1 MPRQIAAA
9 LAFFFLWAVQL
20 RASGQLELSVIDHD
34 TGQPIAVRM
43 HLKNAQGRPVKP
55 PGVPSLGD
63 HFVFYDKI
71 LLRLGNGSYEF
82 LIERGTEYLE
92 QRGHF
97 EIENFAD
104 DKKTVQM
111 QRFVDMSK
119 DGWFSGDFDVDRP
132 QKEIQLL
139 MQADDVH
146 VVPLITWSNKQNPWA
161 TQPAPKTILNQFDTT
176 YFDSLMGG
184 ELTAPGTTLRVF
196 RIDRPLNLSQ
206 PSPSGRGQ
214 VENSPR
220 RGEGGSLPSPLAG
233 EGPGVRGSA
242 PWKAGDGIDSATQQ
256 KFSAAL
262 GSLQWLPAIELARR
276 EQNAWVDAGAFFAR
290 DLPIWIAAGQIDSI
304 QLANRHLEREG
315 NIDNEAGGWPRDTL
329 LFPKPWGNGRW
340 SQELYYHLLNCGL
353 RIPPT
358 AGSGSGAN
366 NNPVGY
372 NRFYV
377 NISNPS
383 ATQRNYSTDPSADSA
398 SMESTNASKQ
408 DKPDAENPM
417 TWDCWWEALR
427 AGRVIVTNGPLIR
440 PSVQGQPPGYVF
452 KSDVGQ
458 PIELEIGLTLST
470 RDKIRYMDV
479 IQNGQPVY
487 GANLDEFKAAAG
499 KLPPV
504 KFTSS
509 GWFLVR
515 AITENTDTYRYATTA
530 PYYVEVGYQPHISR
544 KSAQLF
550 LDWTNRRAEE
560 IHKAVD
566 AATADLTEK
575 PPALTE
581 ILSAIDKAQ
590 KYWQDIAAKANA
602 D

>member
-1 MPRQIAAA
+1 GA
-9 LAFFFLWAVQL
+9 
-20 RASGQLELSVIDHD
+20 
-34 TGQPIAVRM
+34 
-43 HLKNAQGRPVKP
+43 
-55 PGVPSLGD
+55 PSLGD
-63 HFVFYDKI
+63 HFVFFDKI

-82 LIERGTEYLE
+82 LIERGSEYLE

-104 DKKTVQM
+104 DHKTVQM
-111 QRFVDMSK
+111 QRFVDMTK
-119 DGWFSGDFDVDRP
+119 DGWFSGDFDVDRAP
-132 QKEIQLL
+132 KDIQLL

-146 VVPLITWSNKQNPWA
+146 VVPLITWSNKQNSSA
-161 TQPAPKTILNQFDTT
+161 SQPAPKTILNQFDTT

-184 ELTAPGTTLRVF
+184 ELTASGTTFRVF
-196 RIDRPLNLSQ
+196 RLDHPLKLTNNLA
-206 PSPSGRGQ
+206 P
-214 VENSPR
+214 
-220 RGEGGSLPSPLAG
+220 AG
-233 EGPGVRGSA
+233 ESETASPALS
-242 PWKAGDGIDSATQQ
+242 SATSQ
-256 KFSAAL
+256 KLAAAL
-262 GSLQWLPAIELARR
+262 GSLQWLAAIERARR

-358 AGSGSGAN
+358 AGSGSGVN

-372 NRFYV
+372 NRLYV
-377 NISNPS
+377 NISNPT
-383 ATQRNYSTDPSADSA
+383 ATERNYSTDPSADSA
-398 SMESTNASKQ
+398 SVATAAASSQ
-408 DKPDAENPM
+408 DKDIEHPM
-417 TWDCWWEALR
+417 TWDRWWEALR

-452 KSDVGQ
+452 KADAGQ
-458 PIELEIGLTLST
+458 TIELEIGLTLST

-479 IQNGQPVY
+479 LQNGQTVY
-487 GANLDEFKAAAG
+487 SANLDEFKAAAG

-504 KFTSS
+504 KFTTS

-515 AITENTDTYRYATTA
+515 AVTENTDTYRYATTA
-530 PYYVEVGYQPHISR
+530 PYYVEVGYQPRISR
-544 KSAQLF
+544 RSAELF
-550 LDWTNRRAEE
+550 LDWTNKRADE

-566 AATADLTEK
+566 AATADL
-575 PPALTE
+575 PDNPAAVSK
-581 ILSAIDKAQ
+581 ILAAVDKAK
-590 KYWQDIAAKANA
+590 KYWQDLVAKANT